1 MRDLVIR
8 AHLDKGPGQVLD
20 RFLPAAAV
28 SLASAAR

>member
-20 RFLPAAAV
+20 QFVSAAAA

>member
-8 AHLDKGPGQVLD
+8 THLAKGPGQVLEQ
-20 RFLPAAAV
+20 FLPAAVA